1 MSQQSDRMPATIDA
15 RDIERAYVRG
25 YLKSRKMT
33 KALDTIA
40 NQMERDPE
48 SLARV
53 LRQWMRDG

>member
-1 MSQQSDRMPATIDA
+1 MSRDPEQLPAHIDA
-15 RDIERAYVRG
+15 RTIERAYARG
-25 YLKSRKMT
+25 ELKSRKMT

-40 NQMERDPE
+40 RRMERDPE